1 MINSKQTG
9 KHYYPLFPTLK
20 KQKVQLNEV
29 VIVELGDDG
38 KRIAGVVDEICEDG
52 EHFWLR
58 ISPDPKSN
66 RYKFSFKLDQII
78 KLN

>member
-9 KHYYPLFPTLK
+9 KHYNVLFPTLR
-20 KQKVQLNEV
+20 KVVVKLNEV
-29 VIVELGDDG
+29 VIVELGDDH

-52 EHFWLR
+52 EHFYLR
-58 ISPDPKSN
+58 LSPDPLSS

>member
-9 KHYYPLFPTLK
+9 RHYDTIFTTIK
-20 KQKVQLNEV
+20 KQKVYINEI

-38 KRIAGVVDEICEDG
+38 KRIAGVVDEICDDG
-52 EHFWLR
+52 EHFWMR
-58 ISPDPKSN
+58 ISPDPNSD